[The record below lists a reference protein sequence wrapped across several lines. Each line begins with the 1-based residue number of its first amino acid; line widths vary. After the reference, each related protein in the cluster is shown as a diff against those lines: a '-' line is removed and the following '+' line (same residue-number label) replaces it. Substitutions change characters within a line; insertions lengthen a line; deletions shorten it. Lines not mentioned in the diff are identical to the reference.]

1 MEIMLIEGEPDTAA
15 FLARGLAAEGFG
27 ITSADD
33 GLTGVA
39 QALATPVDL
48 VVLDLG
54 YDEAAALNELRVL
67 HSERPELPVI
77 LLSRHTDLPT
87 KIRCFELGASD
98 VLEKP
103 FSFDELVARMRAH
116 VRAHQAHRDRP
127 GIVHGGVLTLD
138 LGRHEVR
145 LGRRAIGLTARE
157 TRVLSLLC
165 ERCGEVVSRERL
177 LSEVWGYYF
186 DPRSNVV
193 DVCVGRLRKK
203 LGPEAPIET
212 VRRAGYRL
220 SGTLAATQRA

>member
-1 MEIMLIEGEPDTAA
+1 MLIEGEPGTAA

-27 ITSADD
+27 ITSAGD
-33 GLTGVA
+33 GLTGVEL
-39 QALATPVDL
+39 ALAAGVDL
-48 VVLDLG
+48 VLLDLG
-54 YDEAAALNELRVL
+54 RDAAAAMTELQVL

-87 KIRCFELGASD
+87 KIRCFELGAAD

-116 VRAHQAHRDRP
+116 VRSHLAHRDRP
-127 GIVHGGVLTLD
+127 GVVRGGPLTLD
-138 LGRHEVR
+138 LARQEAR
-145 LGRRAIGLTARE
+145 LGGRSIVLTARE
-157 TRVLSLLC
+157 TRLLALLC
-165 ERCGEVVSRERL
+165 EHCGEVVSRERL

-220 SGTLAATQRA
+220 SSGLAATQRA

>member
-1 MEIMLIEGEPDTAA
+1 MEIVLIEGEPGTAA
-15 FLARGLAAEGFG
+15 FLARGLAAEGFR
-27 ITSADD
+27 TTTADD
-33 GLTGVA
+33 GRTGVEL
-39 QALATPVDL
+39 ALATDVDA

-54 YDEAAALNELRVL
+54 PDEAEALNELRVL

-103 FSFDELVARMRAH
+103 FSFEELVARMRAH
-116 VRAHQAHRDRP
+116 VRAHHAHRDRP
-127 GIVHGGVLTLD
+127 GIVHSGSLTLD
-138 LGRHEVR
+138 LARHEAR
-145 LGRRAIGLTARE
+145 LGGRSIVLTARE
-157 TRVLSLLC
+157 TRLLALLC
-165 ERCGEVVSRERL
+165 EHCGEVVSRERL

-203 LGPEAPIET
+203 LGPKAPIET

-220 SGTLAATQRA
+220 SSGLAATQRA

>member
-1 MEIMLIEGEPDTAA
+1 MEIMLIEGEPGTAA

-27 ITSADD
+27 ITSAGD
-33 GLTGVA
+33 GLTGVEL
-39 QALATPVDL
+39 ALAAGVDL
-48 VVLDLG
+48 VLLDLG
-54 YDEAAALNELRVL
+54 SDAAPAMTELQVL
-67 HSERPELPVI
+67 QSERPELPVI

-87 KIRCFELGASD
+87 KIRCFELGAVD

-116 VRAHQAHRDRP
+116 LRSHPGHRDRP
-127 GIVHGGVLTLD
+127 GVVRGGTLTLD
-138 LGRHEVR
+138 LARHEAR
-145 LGRRAIGLTARE
+145 LGGRSILLTARE
-157 TRVLSLLC
+157 TRLLALLC
-165 ERCGEVVSRERL
+165 EHCDEVISRERL

-220 SGTLAATQRA
+220 SSGLAATQRA

>member
-1 MEIMLIEGEPDTAA
+1 MLIEGEPGTAA

-27 ITSADD
+27 ITSTGD
-33 GLTGVA
+33 GLTGVEL
-39 QALATPVDL
+39 ALAAGVDL
-48 VVLDLG
+48 VLLDLG
-54 YDEAAALNELRVL
+54 RDAAAAMTELQVL

-87 KIRCFELGASD
+87 KIRCFELGAAD

-116 VRAHQAHRDRP
+116 VRSHLAHRDRP
-127 GIVHGGVLTLD
+127 GVVRGGPLTLD
-138 LGRHEVR
+138 LARQEAR
-145 LGRRAIGLTARE
+145 LGGRSIVLTARE
-157 TRVLSLLC
+157 TRLLALLC
-165 ERCGEVVSRERL
+165 EHCGEVVSRERL

-220 SGTLAATQRA
+220 SSGLAATQRA

>member
-1 MEIMLIEGEPDTAA
+1 MLIEGEPGTAA

-27 ITSADD
+27 ITSAGD
-33 GLTGVA
+33 GLTGVEL
-39 QALATPVDL
+39 ALAAGVDL
-48 VVLDLG
+48 VLLDLG
-54 YDEAAALNELRVL
+54 RDAAAAMTELQVL

-87 KIRCFELGASD
+87 KIRCFELGAAD

-116 VRAHQAHRDRP
+116 VRSHLAHRDRP
-127 GIVHGGVLTLD
+127 GIVRGGPLTLD
-138 LGRHEVR
+138 LARQEAR
-145 LGRRAIGLTARE
+145 LGGRSIVLTARE
-157 TRVLSLLC
+157 TRLLALLC
-165 ERCGEVVSRERL
+165 EHCGEVVSRERL

-220 SGTLAATQRA
+220 SSGLAATQRA